1 VSDESKSGINIGSI
15 GNISDIKGNLAIA
28 GDVVSGDKIVGN
40 KVGGNFTGRDHIV
53 AGDAAIQQVM
63 GFASQ
68 AAQQQFIAK
77 IEDLRE
83 IMMAA
88 KGKIELHAEGQE
100 GVPQLLAELSGSIK
114 SLRDAQNQAKELPV
128 GEPAP
133 PEVAD
138 TLNGYLTATEKLI
151 EKAQAFGEKAA
162 ELTLKVAPVAL
173 PLLESIRLLLR
184 I

>member
-1 VSDESKSGINIGSI
+1 MSDESKSGINIGSI
-15 GNISDIKGNLAIA
+15 GNISDIKGNLAIG

-40 KVGGNFTGRDHIV
+40 KVGGNFVGRDHIV
-53 AGDAAIQQVM
+53 AGDAAIQQAM
-63 GFASQ
+63 GFATQ

-77 IEDLRE
+77 IEDLRK

-88 KGKIELHAEGQE
+88 KGEIELQTGEQKEAQ
-100 GVPQLLAELSGSIK
+100 QLLSELSELVK
-114 SLRDAQNQAKELPV
+114 SLRDAQNQAKDLPV

-138 TLNGYLTATEKLI
+138 TLNSYLTAAEKLI

-173 PLLESIRLLLR
+173 PLLESIRMLLQM
-184 I
+184 

>member
-1 VSDESKSGINIGSI
+1 VSDESKSGISIGSI
-15 GNISDIKGNLAIA
+15 GNISDIKGNLAIG
-28 GDVVSGDKIVGN
+28 GDTVGGDKIVGN
-40 KVGGNFTGRDHIV
+40 KVGGDFVGRDHIV
-53 AGDAAIQQVM
+53 AGDAAIQQAV
-63 GFASQ
+63 GFSTQ
-68 AAQQQFIAK
+68 AAQQQFITE
-77 IEDLRE
+77 IDNLRKV
-83 IMMAA
+83 IMDA
-88 KGKIELHAEGQE
+88 KGQIELQAGEHQE
-100 GVPQLLAELSGSIK
+100 AQQLLSELSGAVK
-114 SLRDAQNQAKELPV
+114 SLRDAQNQAKELPI